1 MKVQQAYTDWAETY
15 DSDRN
20 LTRDLD
26 QQITR
31 KTLGEL
37 RFDSVVEIGCGT
49 GKNTRLLAEIA
60 STVVALDFSEAM
72 IARAREKSRF
82 DNVTF
87 KLADINQP
95 WPCDDK
101 SADLICCNLV
111 LEHVANLSFAF
122 AEAARVLVP
131 HGQFFISELHPFRQ
145 YQGVQARFSRN
156 EETTL
161 IPAFVHHMTNFLD
174 AASANKLSLVR
185 LNEWWHEEDEGKPP
199 RLISLMFQA

>member
-15 DSDRN
+15 DSDPN

-26 QQITR
+26 QQVTR
-31 KTLGEL
+31 NTLGKL

-49 GKNTRLLAEIA
+49 GKNTALLAEIS

-72 IARAREKSRF
+72 ISRAREKSRF
-82 DNVTF
+82 EHVTF
-87 KLADINQP
+87 KITDINQR
-95 WPCDDK
+95 WPCGDQ

-111 LEHVANLSFAF
+111 LEHVADLSLIFG
-122 AEAARVLVP
+122 EAARVLVS

-156 EETTL
+156 EETTR
-161 IPAFVHHMTNFLD
+161 IPAFVHHVTDFLD
-174 AASANKLSLVR
+174 AAGANKLSLVR
-185 LNEWWHEEDEGKPP
+185 LNEWWHEEDQGKPP
-199 RLISLMFQA
+199 RLISFMFRA

>member
-72 IARAREKSRF
+72 IASAREKSLF

-111 LEHVANLSFAF
+111 LEHVPNLSFAF
-122 AEAARVLVP
+122 AAAARVLVP